1 MRPALGRLSNR
12 RRGVRIKTDI
22 WVRHGRELGQAFL
35 AIDLSGSGLRLLVH
49 SDEKIEWPI
58 ALELELDDEIV
69 ELQVSKQ
76 WKREM
81 DNGTAQI
88 GCSFTTSYLEQL
100 SILAWI
106 RERSEKRVASPFHK
120 IMI

>member
-1 MRPALGRLSNR
+1 MRTKLGHLSNR

-22 WVRHGRELGQAFL
+22 WVRHGREVGQAFL

-49 SDEKIEWPI
+49 SEEEINWPLS
-58 ALELELDDEIV
+58 LELELDEEIV
-69 ELQVSKQ
+69 ELKASKK

-106 RERSEKRVASPFHK
+106 RERSEKRAVSPFHK
-120 IMI
+120 VLI